1 MLHYMKL
8 IDATPAKPIYSV
20 LYQYVGGGTLYS
32 FTHYFEVT
40 GDKKKPTMEA
50 TDDFGLAKRCADY
63 LLTQP
68 MVQYATV
75 NKHTGGLGYEPSY
88 TATK

>member
-1 MLHYMKL
+1 MRMKM
-8 IDATPAKPIYSV
+8 IDATPSKPCFTV
-20 LYQYVGGGTLYS
+20 LYQYVGGSTLYS

-40 GDKKKPTMEA
+40 GDKKKITMEA
-50 TDDFGLAKRCADY
+50 TDDEELAKRCADY

-68 MVQYATV
+68 MVHYAIV
-75 NKHTGGLGYEPSY
+75 NKHCGDLSHTTIY